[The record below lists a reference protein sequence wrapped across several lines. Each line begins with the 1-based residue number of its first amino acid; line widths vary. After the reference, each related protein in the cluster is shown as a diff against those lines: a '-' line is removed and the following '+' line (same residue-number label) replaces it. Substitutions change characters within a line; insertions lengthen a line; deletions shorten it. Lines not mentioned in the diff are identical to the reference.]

1 MTDLIEKKYN
11 KFVDHIFIVKD
22 NLQIQVLK
30 KINSTWLAYSS
41 ENLFKNLFKKN
52 TFSKGIY
59 LFGSVGIGKT
69 FIINLFIKSFKN
81 SKKFHFNHFM
91 NELYSFIN
99 IKQNRDHSLDKF
111 IKSISLKYKIIFID
125 ELHVFNIVDALI
137 IKKVFLLF
145 KKYKVFVITSSNFKP
160 EDLYKDGL
168 QRTDFITF
176 IEFINK
182 EFKVIFFDQY
192 KDYRRQL
199 LNQSKTYFTPIN
211 EKISLEFFKLF
222 ERFVDKSQIHIRKIK
237 IKSRYIRFERCTA
250 NIAFCL
256 FEELCATNLAHEDYH
271 NIAKAFNLLFISR
284 VPFFKDSISDQCRR
298 FISLIDMLYDQK
310 CSVVILAEQPINKLC
325 SIKSLNKEF
334 ERTASRLYEMTIIR
348 SDKR

>member
-11 KFVDHIFIVKD
+11 EFVDHNFIVKD

-182 EFKVIFFDQY
+182 EFKVIFFDQD

-211 EKISLEFFKLF
+211 NSTELEFKILF
-222 ERFVDKSQIHIRKIK
+222 NKFVDIEYVYERKIK
-237 IKSRYIRFERCTA
+237 IKSREIIISKCLA
-250 NIAFCL
+250 NIALCSFN
-256 FEELCATNLAHEDYH
+256 ELCYKNLGPEDYQKL
-271 NIAKAFNLLFISR
+271 ASEFNLFFIEG
-284 VPFFKDSISDQCRR
+284 VPKFNDLNSNECRR
-298 FISLIDMLYDQK
+298 FINLIDMLYDQQR
-310 CSVVILAEQPINKLC
+310 SVVILAENPINKLC
-325 SIKSLNKEF
+325 SIEKLKKEF
-334 ERTASRLYEMTIIR
+334 ERTSSRLYEMTIIR
-348 SDKR
+348 PH